1 MYSQLSSNGCIG
13 KQKEVRMLSLTER
26 LEQINELRKQA
37 LSDPEFIQSAKAHE
51 KAIQSHNTQ
60 NVTQSKT
67 KKKQK
72 TFADV
77 YRETNFSVNPAG
89 SHH

>member
-1 MYSQLSSNGCIG
+1 
-13 KQKEVRMLSLTER
+13 MLSLTER

-51 KAIQSHNTQ
+51 KAIQSNHTNNSNPKRRKQ
-60 NVTQSKT
+60 
-67 KKKQK
+67 KQK

-89 SHH
+89 SNH